1 MENPYV
7 AALDKNSNFG
17 AKDTDSAVSDSTEV
31 SQNNDGIGTPATA
44 EPKVGPIR
52 TAGRAMPLRTRII
65 LLVVGIAGLGL
76 LVNAVAVSSLMREV
90 SYTRMDQDLESA
102 MGTWARNVELFN
114 FDGVRQGPPSDYYVA
129 KVFPDGSSIIFNDAE
144 SAPDLGQTT
153 IGTGPHT
160 VEAAEGSAS
169 STHWRVM
176 AAKNGDVITV
186 VGKSM
191 GRESTLLYRLV
202 VVQMVIGVLI
212 LIAILIGS
220 FFLVRRSLKPLRE
233 VEETASRIAGGE
245 LDRRVPQWPMTTEVG
260 QLANALNIM
269 LEQLQTSIM
278 NAQQKEAQMRRFV
291 GDASHELRTPLTSV
305 KGFTELY
312 SSGAT
317 QDADWVLS
325 KIGGEAQRMSVL
337 VEDLLSLT
345 RAEGQQME
353 KHRVDM
359 LELAL
364 AVRGSLKAAWPDRTV
379 NVANRSENI
388 PVVEGDPTRLHQ
400 VLTNLVAN
408 GLNHG
413 GPEAEVNIQVET
425 ADDKVKILVIDNGVG
440 MSKEDAEHIFER
452 FYRADTSRSR
462 ASGGSGLGLA
472 ITKSLVEG
480 HGGTI
485 TVDSELGKG
494 TVFSIILPAAE

>member
-1 MENPYV
+1 
-7 AALDKNSNFG
+7 
-17 AKDTDSAVSDSTEV
+17 
-31 SQNNDGIGTPATA
+31 
-44 EPKVGPIR
+44 
-52 TAGRAMPLRTRII
+52 
-65 LLVVGIAGLGL
+65 
-76 LVNAVAVSSLMREV
+76 
-90 SYTRMDQDLESA
+90 
-102 MGTWARNVELFN
+102 
-114 FDGVRQGPPSDYYVA
+114 
-129 KVFPDGSSIIFNDAE
+129 
-144 SAPDLGQTT
+144 
-153 IGTGPHT
+153 
-160 VEAAEGSAS
+160 
-169 STHWRVM
+169 
-176 AAKNGDVITV
+176 
-186 VGKSM
+186 
-191 GRESTLLYRLV
+191 
-202 VVQMVIGVLI
+202 
-212 LIAILIGS
+212 
-220 FFLVRRSLKPLRE
+220 
-233 VEETASRIAGGE
+233 
-245 LDRRVPQWPMTTEVG
+245 
-260 QLANALNIM
+260 
-269 LEQLQTSIM
+269 
-278 NAQQKEAQMRRFV
+278 
-291 GDASHELRTPLTSV
+291 
-305 KGFTELY
+305 
-312 SSGAT
+312 
-317 QDADWVLS
+317 
-325 KIGGEAQRMSVL
+325 
-337 VEDLLSLT
+337 
-345 RAEGQQME
+345 ME